1 MDIISTSE
9 NGKLSFGNYT
19 LTEKQKKEDFP
30 HCGDLYKIKTYNTMT
45 KLEKNGLF
53 LFESV
58 PGTDVTDFE
67 ENENGMFFK
76 VESDKDAQ
84 ITVGLEENT
93 DYDIEID
100 GKSIGKIKSNTSG
113 KVSFSVELTAG
124 DKKDVKIIKQD
135 I

>member
-124 DKKDVKIIKQD
+124 DKKDVKIIK
-135 I
+135 